1 MLTMSTQMGKVNMSP
16 LKERPEQNNY
26 ELIKIQDDIRKYFE
40 WSLSAD
46 IKSARKLL
54 DKIDAS
60 NVNNWSPINR
70 ENHLQNIIEKL
81 YSNKDKIVIIGAAVT
96 SLEIIELLKSN
107 NFFILADG
115 SGAVFST
122 LSDSLAEVAWARSV
136 CVVSDGDGGLGLT
149 LAIQNEVPVILHAH
163 GDNIS
168 SWSKVIDDSISYN
181 TKLKLILTHQ
191 LPDKIEGMY
200 NFGGFTDGDR
210 AVCFIRSI
218 GVPKERILIIG
229 TRTDIVGQW
238 SGVTNNKLK
247 MSKLKWMEK
256 ILKIINI
263 DY

>member
-1 MLTMSTQMGKVNMSP
+1 MHQMSITGHLSTEKIIYRIS
-16 LKERPEQNNY
+16 LKNY
-26 ELIKIQDDIRKYFE
+26 IQIKI
-40 WSLSAD
+40 
-46 IKSARKLL
+46 
-54 DKIDAS
+54 
-60 NVNNWSPINR
+60 
-70 ENHLQNIIEKL
+70 
-81 YSNKDKIVIIGAAVT
+81 KIVIIGAAVT

-256 ILKIINI
+256 DIKNNKYRLLKTKSQIILFRNFRFLSCLLHG
-263 DY
+263 